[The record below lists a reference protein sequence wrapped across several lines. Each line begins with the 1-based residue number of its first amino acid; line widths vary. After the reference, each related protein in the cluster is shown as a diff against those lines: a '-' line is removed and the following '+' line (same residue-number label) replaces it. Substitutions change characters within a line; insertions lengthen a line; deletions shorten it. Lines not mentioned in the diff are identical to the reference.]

1 VLETGCS
8 RENLGFSQPSNEK
21 ENKIRIPH
29 MMEIRAGP
37 VTRVLDIGVLILAHW
52 RLISDCFAS
61 PARRKTAKS
70 SPGLTRLSSGSSRGV
85 HDTSLVRQALSLQPL
100 DKAAQSKR

>member
-37 VTRVLDIGVLILAHW
+37 VTRALDLVVLILAHR
-52 RLISDCFAS
+52 RLISNCLAS
-61 PARRKTAKS
+61 LVRRKTLNS
-70 SPGLTRLSSGSSRGV
+70 SPASTRFSS
-85 HDTSLVRQALSLQPL
+85 SLGC
-100 DKAAQSKR
+100 